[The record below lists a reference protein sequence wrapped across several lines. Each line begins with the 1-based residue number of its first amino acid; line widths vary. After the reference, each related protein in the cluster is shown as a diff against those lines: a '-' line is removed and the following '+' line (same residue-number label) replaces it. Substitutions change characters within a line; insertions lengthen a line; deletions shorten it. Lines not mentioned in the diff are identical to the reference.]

1 MDCGLG
7 QEADH
12 GWKQLKAKVSGLRS
26 WHVDLGLDCEK
37 INNDSVQRLIR
48 GIQRYHGEKGTKQAV
63 PITLAYP
70 SSSHGLHRR
79 HPSLFGGT
87 RCALTLIA
95 AFTVAFA
102 CFLRGGNFTYE
113 TNKFDPG
120 FDLCRHHVHLDPPT
134 PFIHIPASKTDTF
147 RKGID
152 VFLPTGIPDDDS
164 PTTALRVLLE
174 SFPGPLNSPLFTLSP
189 LQPSFPRKT
198 VIDRYLS
205 LAMRE
210 ADIRGEFSGHSFR
223 RGAATWAA
231 SVGCSAEDI
240 KALDRWKSS
249 SFERYIDIPN
259 SRKHDLVSSM
269 FLQTSSLSGDGV
281 VHPSS
286 VFDPDL

>member
-1 MDCGLG
+1 MCAHSYCGVHRCICLLPPRRELHIRDE
-7 QEADH
+7 Q
-12 GWKQLKAKVSGLRS
+12 VRS
-26 WHVDLGLDCEK
+26 
-37 INNDSVQRLIR
+37 RIR
-48 GIQRYHGEKGTKQAV
+48 PV
-63 PITLAYP
+63 PASRP
-70 SSSHGLHRR
+70 PR
-79 HPSLFGGT
+79 
-87 RCALTLIA
+87 
-95 AFTVAFA
+95 
-102 CFLRGGNFTYE
+102 
-113 TNKFDPG
+113 
-120 FDLCRHHVHLDPPT
+120 PPT